1 MKALV
6 LARGKGTRM
15 QRADQTVVV
24 DAAQSRVADSGLKA
38 MIPFRRPFLDYIL
51 SSLADAG
58 CLDICLVIG
67 PEHDA
72 VREYYERTSPPERVR
87 VSFAIQQQA
96 RGTADAVLS
105 AESLV
110 QEAPFLVLNADN
122 YYPVDVL
129 RALVA
134 LDGPG
139 LPAFRRST
147 LIEQSNIDA
156 ERIRSFALLTVD
168 ETGTLV
174 DILEKP
180 DPATFERYFG
190 DEGEAI
196 DGHGMHDVR
205 VSMNCWRFGPSIFTA
220 CRSIGSR
227 RAANSSCPTPF
238 AMRCASWANA
248 SARFRSTPACS
259 TSRAGKTSP
268 RSNVGCRRSSR
279 VPNHGL
285 HGPRGSGLVQ

>member
-15 QRADQTVVV
+15 ERAEQAATIDE
-24 DAAQSRVADSGLKA
+24 AQSRVADSGLKA

-67 PEHDA
+67 REHDA
-72 VREYYERTSPPERVR
+72 VRDYYERTSPPERVR
-87 VSFAIQQQA
+87 VAFAIQQQA

-105 AESLV
+105 AESFA
-110 QEAPFLVLNADN
+110 QDAPFLVLNADN

-147 LIEQSNIDA
+147 LIGAEQFDA
-156 ERIRSFALLTVD
+156 ERV
-168 ETGTLV
+168 
-174 DILEKP
+174 
-180 DPATFERYFG
+180 
-190 DEGEAI
+190 
-196 DGHGMHDVR
+196 
-205 VSMNCWRFGPSIFTA
+205 
-220 CRSIGSR
+220 
-227 RAANSSCPTPF
+227 
-238 AMRCASWANA
+238 
-248 SARFRSTPACS
+248 
-259 TSRAGKTSP
+259 
-268 RSNVGCRRSSR
+268 RSSR
-279 VPNHGL
+279 VADRRRNRHTGG
-285 HGPRGSGLVQ
+285 HPREARSSARSRAILATMRSTGGMGYMRSGSA